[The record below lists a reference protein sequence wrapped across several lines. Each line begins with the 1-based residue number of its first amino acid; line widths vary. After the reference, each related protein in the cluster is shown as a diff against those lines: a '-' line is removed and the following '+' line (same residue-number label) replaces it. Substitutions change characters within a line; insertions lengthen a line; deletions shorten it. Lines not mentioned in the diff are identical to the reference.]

1 MTVTVDR
8 FRPGAEC
15 YVSVYRVEDE
25 VVRDMTIM
33 ELLHFI
39 SENMDPTLGYFQH
52 SACCHGICRRCALRA
67 NGKTVLACTTPVDWT
82 RTLHLAPAGDREP
95 VRDLVVR

>member
-8 FRPGAEC
+8 FRPGEEKH
-15 YVSVYRVEDE
+15 VSVYRVEDE

-33 ELLHFI
+33 GLLHFI

-52 SACCHGICRRCALRA
+52 SACCHGICKRCVLRA

-82 RTLHLAPAGDREP
+82 RTLHLAPAGDRQP
-95 VRDLVVR
+95 VRDLAVR